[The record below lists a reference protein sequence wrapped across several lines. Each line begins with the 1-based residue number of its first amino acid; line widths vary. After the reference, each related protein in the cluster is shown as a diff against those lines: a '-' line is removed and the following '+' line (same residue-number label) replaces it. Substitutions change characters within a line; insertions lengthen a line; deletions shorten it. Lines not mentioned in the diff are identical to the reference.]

1 MNKLRF
7 WLPFIFS
14 ALLAL
19 GIYIGIKLS
28 EPFKP
33 NRSFFSFR
41 TGQFNKINDV
51 INYVNTEYVDT
62 VNQKRLVEST
72 IEDMLHQLDPH
83 SAYIPADELQAMNE
97 PLEGNFDG
105 IGVEFHI
112 QDDTIMVV
120 SAITGGPSEELGIR
134 SGDRIIK
141 VENKDVAHTGI
152 TNSQVM
158 QMLRGPS
165 GSKVKVTVFRREG
178 KQKIDYVITRGK
190 IPIYSVDVSYMLNKE
205 TGYIKITHFADK
217 TYDEYMDAFV
227 KLGKLGM
234 KNLVLDLRGNPGG
247 YLNTAIQIADEFL
260 ADKKL
265 IVYTKGRSRPKQ
277 SFYATER
284 GFFEQGALVVLV
296 DEGSAS
302 ASEIVAGALQD
313 WDRATLIGRRS
324 YGKGLVQE
332 QSEFPDGSAVRLT
345 IARYYTP
352 TGRSIQKP
360 YTGKYE
366 DYENELFERLRKGE
380 LTSSDSIH
388 FTDSLRYVTP
398 AGKVVYGGGGI
409 MPDYFV
415 ALDTSENSEFYAN
428 ASSKGLVSQFAYNFV
443 DRNRSMVNEYGSLAK
458 FNSEFS
464 IGNELYQEFVAY
476 ALKNGVRKDEK
487 GVQISS
493 RIIRTQ
499 LKALIARQLWK
510 NEGFYSVIG
519 PEDKTLKK
527 ALELLDKKQVA
538 VKGD

>member
-1 MNKLRF
+1 M
-7 WLPFIFS
+7 
-14 ALLAL
+14 
-19 GIYIGIKLS
+19 KLS
-28 EPFKP
+28 EPFKSD
-33 NRSFFSFR
+33 RSFFSFK
-41 TGQFNKINDV
+41 TGQFNKINDI

-62 VNQKRLVEST
+62 VNQKRLVEAT

-105 IGVEFHI
+105 IGVEFHV

-120 SAITGGPSEELGIR
+120 TAITGGPSEQLGIR

-141 VENKDVAHTGI
+141 VEGKNVAHANI
-152 TNSQVM
+152 TNTQVM
-158 QMLRGPS
+158 QLLRGPS
-165 GSKVKVTVFRREG
+165 GSKVKVTIFRREG
-178 KQKIDYVITRGK
+178 NQTVDYAITRGK
-190 IPIYSVDVSYMLNKE
+190 IPIYSVDVAYMLNKE
-205 TGYIKITHFADK
+205 TGYIKITHFAER

-227 KLGKLGM
+227 KLEKQGM

-265 IVYTKGRSRPKQ
+265 VVYTKGRSRPKQ
-277 SFYATER
+277 NFYATDR
-284 GFFEQGALVVLV
+284 GLFEHGALALLI

-352 TGRSIQKP
+352 TGRCIQKP
-360 YTGKYE
+360 YDGKYE
-366 DYENELFERLRKGE
+366 DYENELFDRLKKGE

-388 FTDSLRYVTP
+388 YADTVKYVTP
-398 AGKVVYGGGGI
+398 GGKTVYAGGGI
-409 MPDYFV
+409 MPDVFV
-415 ALDTSENSEFYAN
+415 GLDTTENSEFYAN
-428 ASSKGLVSQFAYNFV
+428 VSAKGLISQFAYDYV
-443 DRNRSMVNEYGSLAK
+443 DRNRSQVNKYTTIQD
-458 FNSEFS
+458 FNSNFSVGPEMYKEF
-464 IGNELYQEFVAY
+464 IQDAT
-476 ALKNGVRKDEK
+476 KNGVPRDDK
-487 GVQISS
+487 GTLTSS
-493 RIIRTQ
+493 KILRTQ
-499 LKALIARQLWK
+499 IKALIARQLWK

-519 PEDKTLKK
+519 PEDKTVKK
-527 ALELLDKKQVA
+527 ALELLEKKQVA